1 MSSLFLIFLL
11 CLSMH
16 ACEARY
22 IGLGHKGFGASLQQS
37 GKGVLLVVEKF
48 RLGMDST
55 EGSVKKE
62 DGAAENGHGAIIQD
76 SMTRATKGLKFTSRA
91 QKSGVPPVNKP
102 LVSVSWPVPCK
113 INRDKNH
120 GDKTTSPGIYS
131 DYSRPRTRMEKA
143 GGDQIVES
151 SGHHVGLLKATST
164 TTTNKEEARRRR
176 SVLLSVNKEAV
187 DSKNND
193 KVENNVVFTD
203 YNPPHQ
209 TPPIHNKRT

>member
-62 DGAAENGHGAIIQD
+62 DGAAEKGHGAIIQD

-91 QKSGVPPVNKP
+91 QKSG
-102 LVSVSWPVPCK
+102 
-113 INRDKNH
+113 
-120 GDKTTSPGIYS
+120 
-131 DYSRPRTRMEKA
+131 MEKA

-151 SGHHVGLLKATST
+151 SGHHMGLLKATST
-164 TTTNKEEARRRR
+164 ITTNKEEARRRR

-187 DSKNND
+187 DSKSND